1 MENFILNNENVGTTP
16 LPKLISIIEA
26 KNWIG
31 ISFCLKINDSYFIA
45 NKKRLNKNGSISLR
59 CKFFKNCIWTGKI
72 FNISEYGPD
81 SKEYFNP
88 ENWVVT
94 PNLNAAVHSCSGSCL
109 DEISQLQM
117 RQFTKEKFKEGIS
130 DFKTIVGLSGVKTSF
145 ADYGAKMLGD
155 VDRFQRVIQ
164 RKRKIGVIGEV
175 GHYPEECKKN

>member
-1 MENFILNNENVGTTP
+1 MDQFLCAVNFL
-16 LPKLISIIEA
+16 
-26 KNWIG
+26 
-31 ISFCLKINDSYFIA
+31 
-45 NKKRLNKNGSISLR
+45 
-59 CKFFKNCIWTGKI
+59 KNCSWTGKI

-94 PNLNAAVHSCSGSCL
+94 PNLNAAVHSCSGSCM

-145 ADYGAKMLGD
+145 ADYGAKMLG
-155 VDRFQRVIQ
+155 
-164 RKRKIGVIGEV
+164 VIGEV
-175 GHYPEECKKN
+175 GHYPEEFKKIKTFDHQTYSVLEETFFHQKTFQFFFV